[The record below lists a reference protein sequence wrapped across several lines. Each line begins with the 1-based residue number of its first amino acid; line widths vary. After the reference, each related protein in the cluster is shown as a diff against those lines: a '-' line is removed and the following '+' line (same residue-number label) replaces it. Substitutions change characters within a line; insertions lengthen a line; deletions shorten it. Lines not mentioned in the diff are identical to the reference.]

1 MLNLQNIFEM
11 TKYTNRYGD
20 VFTFEENENGN
31 IDWRGDFKYTRCGWN
46 DDDNIIF
53 VDPSGGPYIPV
64 GTNMLLY
71 ALEGTV
77 AGFVDHDDYW
87 EIVLEDNVSLRTK
100 NDHLVPPKDT
110 L

>member
-1 MLNLQNIFEM
+1 M

-31 IDWRGDFKYTRCGWN
+31 IEWKGDFKYTRCGW
-46 DDDNIIF
+46 DDDNKIMF
-53 VDPSGGPYIPV
+53 VDPSGGPFIPV

-71 ALEGTV
+71 GFDGIAS
-77 AGFVDHDDYW
+77 GFVDHGAHW
-87 EIVLEDNVSLRTK
+87 EILIEDNESLRIQNGPIDTA
-100 NDHLVPPKDT
+100 KDT

>member
-1 MLNLQNIFEM
+1 MS
-11 TKYTNRYGD
+11 KYTNRYGD
-20 VFTFEENENGN
+20 EFTFEKNENGN
-31 IDWRGDFKYTRCGWN
+31 VDWKGDFKYTRFGWDN
-46 DDDNIIF
+46 DDNIIF

-87 EIVLEDNVSLRTK
+87 EIVLEDNESLRITEST
-100 NDHLVPPKDT
+100 V
-110 L
+110 